1 LTSSTIWPIFISKTK
16 KYLAFFETKGCVR
29 RPSDVLVPRWDPS
42 VLFTPAGMNQFKDHF
57 LGRCKLEFTRATTCQ
72 KCLRTGDIDNVGR
85 TPYHHTF
92 FEMLGNWSF
101 GDYFKREAIT
111 WAWEFLLQEIFG
123 CEYFVPVPCGQPA
136 HLDEVP
142 RLEPQLSAPLPA
154 RSAAGQAPRINLD
167 QDNIKNSL
175 GQLVLTLVKLLHE
188 LLERQGIR
196 RIEAG
201 SLTDDQ
207 IERLGL
213 TLMKQAQEIDRLRQ
227 EFGLEEDDLNIDLG
241 PLGQLL

>member
-1 LTSSTIWPIFISKTK
+1 MKPTK
-16 KYLAFFETKGCVR
+16 PAQVE
-29 RPSDVLVPRWDPS
+29 SQVLGDFARIMQGGS
-42 VLFTPAGMNQFKDHF
+42 EA
-57 LGRCKLEFTRATTCQ
+57 AA
-72 KCLRTGDIDNVGR
+72 LRSPVGQ
-85 TPYHHTF
+85 T
-92 FEMLGNWSF
+92 
-101 GDYFKREAIT
+101 
-111 WAWEFLLQEIFG
+111 
-123 CEYFVPVPCGQPA
+123 
-136 HLDEVP
+136 
-142 RLEPQLSAPLPA
+142 
-154 RSAAGQAPRINLD
+154 PRINLD
-167 QDNIKNSL
+167 QDNLKNGL

-227 EFGLEEDDLNIDLG
+227 EFGLAEEDLNLDLG

>member
-1 LTSSTIWPIFISKTK
+1 MLMKST
-16 KYLAFFETKGCVR
+16 
-29 RPSDVLVPRWDPS
+29 
-42 VLFTPAGMNQFKDHF
+42 TPAQGESQ
-57 LGRCKLEFTRATTCQ
+57 
-72 KCLRTGDIDNVGR
+72 
-85 TPYHHTF
+85 
-92 FEMLGNWSF
+92 
-101 GDYFKREAIT
+101 AISDF
-111 WAWEFLLQEIFG
+111 AKVMRGGASI
-123 CEYFVPVPCGQPA
+123 
-136 HLDEVP
+136 
-142 RLEPQLSAPLPA
+142 PA
-154 RSAAGQAPRINLD
+154 RSPSGQAPHINLD

-188 LLERQGIR
+188 LLEPQGIR

-227 EFGLEEDDLNIDLG
+227 EFGLEEDDLNIDPG